1 MNTPSP
7 TPDPR
12 IIAGAMAE
20 SHASAA
26 ARLRRYFLTGLIV
39 AGPLAVTAAVTWW
52 FINLVDGWV
61 TPFIPDA
68 YLPQAYLPFRIP
80 GFGLVV
86 GVIGLTLLGFLT
98 ANLVGRYLVDFGD
111 RILGRTPL
119 IRGIYK
125 SVKQL
130 FETVFSQSG
139 TSFRKA
145 GLVEFPAKGMWS
157 IVFLSQDATGDLAER
172 IPAKGDQ
179 IGVFLPCTPN
189 PTTGFFFY
197 LPRAE
202 VIELSISVEDAAKL
216 IMSAGL
222 IQPEDQQKKLAG
234 IAARSMADASQRA
247 AT

>member
-1 MNTPSP
+1 MSTPPSM
-7 TPDPR
+7 PDPR
-12 IIAGAMAE
+12 TIASASVE
-20 SHASAA
+20 SHGSAM

-86 GVIGLTLLGFLT
+86 GVIGLTLLGFMT

-119 IRGIYK
+119 IKGIYK

-145 GLVEFPAKGMWS
+145 GLVEFPTKGMWS
-157 IVFLSQDATGDLAER
+157 IVFLSQDAMGDIAER
-172 IPAKGDQ
+172 IPSKEDQ

-197 LPRAE
+197 LPRSE
-202 VIELSISVEDAAKL
+202 VIELSIPVEDAAKL

-222 IQPEDQQKKLAG
+222 IQPEEQQKKLAG
-234 IAARSMADASQRA
+234 LAVANSPK
-247 AT
+247 